1 MTNHS
6 IWVGMDVHADK
17 INMAIYYDQEMEV
30 REERQYVPDESG
42 VKQLVK
48 KLRALEGTVRCIY
61 EAGPCGYWLQRLL
74 KEKGIGCEM
83 AAPSLIPQ
91 QVGNRVKTDRRDARK
106 LGRLYRAGELT
117 TIALPEPEQ
126 EALRDLLRLRE
137 DVSEQIQRQ
146 RNQLSRF
153 LLRHQYRYRGGRAWT
168 QKHWD
173 WIGKIQ
179 MTEADA
185 QTTLEEYTIGLRDS
199 LDQLER
205 LDQRVEAAAQRPRY
219 APLVAKLKVLRG
231 IGTLTA
237 LTLIAEFGDLKRY
250 TSAPA
255 FMAALGVVPSESSS
269 GSREQKGPITKTGNA
284 HGRRVVVEAGWHYRH
299 RPGLSRAL
307 RQRRKG
313 QSAEVLAIAKRADL
327 RLSQKYHRLLNQGK
341 RPVVAV
347 VAVARELAGFL
358 WALGQVA

>member
-255 FMAALGVVPSESSS
+255 FRAALGVVPSESSS

>member
-1 MTNHS
+1 M
-6 IWVGMDVHADK
+6 
-17 INMAIYYDQEMEV
+17 
-30 REERQYVPDESG
+30 
-42 VKQLVK
+42 
-48 KLRALEGTVRCIY
+48 
-61 EAGPCGYWLQRLL
+61 
-74 KEKGIGCEM
+74 
-83 AAPSLIPQ
+83 
-91 QVGNRVKTDRRDARK
+91 
-106 LGRLYRAGELT
+106 
-117 TIALPEPEQ
+117 
-126 EALRDLLRLRE
+126 
-137 DVSEQIQRQ
+137 
-146 RNQLSRF
+146 
-153 LLRHQYRYRGGRAWT
+153 
-168 QKHWD
+168 
-173 WIGKIQ
+173 
-179 MTEADA
+179 
-185 QTTLEEYTIGLRDS
+185 
-199 LDQLER
+199 
-205 LDQRVEAAAQRPRY
+205 
-219 APLVAKLKVLRG
+219 AKLKVLRG

-284 HGRRVVVEAGWHYRH
+284 HGRRVLVEAGWHYRH